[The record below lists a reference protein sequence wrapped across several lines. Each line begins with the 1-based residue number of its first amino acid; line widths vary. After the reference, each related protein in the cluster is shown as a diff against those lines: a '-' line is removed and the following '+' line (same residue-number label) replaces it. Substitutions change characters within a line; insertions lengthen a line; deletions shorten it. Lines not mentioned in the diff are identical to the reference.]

1 MNQHSPCFTAVDTW
15 ISPQSMTLNVT
26 FASER
31 EMMDQKYHLRFTFP
45 TWFIMGPQPYR
56 APFGTVTCKP
66 AVLISSTLQT
76 MDCYSKEAP
85 LFFAVF
91 LMNTNGALPS
101 AYTQMALVNN
111 DRSLT
116 ACELKQWCAPIV
128 SEGAGGTTDGS
139 TKIPDGYVQLP
150 LIGPQPAW
158 VVTVI
163 FSSLGI
169 LLGAVVFAYVRASQD
184 SLPSHLVFTANNTPS
199 TSPKGSDG
207 FIAAPSPTSP
217 SSNPQPMTLMQKAE
231 LMKVQNQQRGGG
243 R

>member
-1 MNQHSPCFTAVDTW
+1 MA
-15 ISPQSMTLNVT
+15 LNVT

-66 AVLISSTLQT
+66 PVLISSTLQN

-85 LFFAVF
+85 SFFAVF

-116 ACELKQWCAPIV
+116 ACEMKQWCAPIV
-128 SEGAGGTTDGS
+128 SEGASGTADGS

-169 LLGAVVFAYVRASQD
+169 LLGAVVFAYIQNAGSQGI
-184 SLPSHLVFTANNTPS
+184 S
-199 TSPKGSDG
+199 
-207 FIAAPSPTSP
+207 
-217 SSNPQPMTLMQKAE
+217 
-231 LMKVQNQQRGGG
+231 
-243 R
+243 